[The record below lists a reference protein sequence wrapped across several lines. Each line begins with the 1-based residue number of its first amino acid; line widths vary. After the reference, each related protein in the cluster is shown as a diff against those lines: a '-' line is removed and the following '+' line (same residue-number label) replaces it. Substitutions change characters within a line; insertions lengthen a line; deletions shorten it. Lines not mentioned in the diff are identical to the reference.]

1 MEKNRY
7 DKRILTA
14 VMASLMATTAVQANN
29 AKAETNSSTHL
40 AKAEAAPVEEY
51 SPLADS
57 SKVYDIDEVVV
68 VSQPKEMVRLR
79 QQSLSSTSLGS
90 FQIQKLGTRDLRE
103 LSQYIPNFVMP
114 NYGSRLSSAIYVR
127 GIGSRVNSPAV
138 GIYLDG
144 IPVMSKAAFNLH
156 NYQTSRVDVL
166 RGPQGT
172 LYGQNSEGGLVRMY
186 SRDPFLYE
194 GSDIKLSLGSRYY
207 RNVEAAHYQKVNKHL
222 AWGLAGFYDG
232 QKGFFRNQTTGDRAD
247 KYDEAGAKL
256 QIKSRWNRGWNV
268 DFLAN
273 YQYVDQKGFPYGQL
287 DLETGKAALPAS
299 TFPGTYR
306 RNTLLSGINVNHL
319 SRYYEFFSTTSYQY
333 LKDKMLMDQDYQ
345 PADYMSILQEQLQNA
360 LTQELTFKSRTPI
373 GGIWA
378 WTLGSFF
385 SYQWLKTNGPV
396 YFNEAMTQPI
406 GAAIQSQMHEAMVTA
421 MANRMMATAPILTE
435 AAARAAAE
443 KAIQLAGGVN
453 MDVTMGAPGLYHTPQ
468 WNLGFYHE
476 SNIALADNLNL
487 TLGLRYDLMHISI
500 HYDTQAYMAM
510 AAKVMGK
517 KATYTLRSMLDGKA
531 DDTYHQLLPK
541 LGINYRIDHL
551 GSNIYATV
559 SKGYRAGGYNI
570 QMFSDI
576 LQSELNAN
584 RQQAMQGDY
593 DVPHT
598 NEDYQKVN
606 NTIAYKPET
615 SWNYEAG
622 MHLNLFDNMLHL
634 DLSAFYMQVRNQQL
648 SVMAGNYGF
657 GRMMVNAGKSHSCG
671 LEASLKGQLLDGNLD
686 WAVNYGYTRAKFDE
700 YTDGEGDAAVS
711 YEDKYVPYVP
721 QHTLA
726 AMADYRL
733 QKLTIGLNVNMQ
745 GKTYW
750 DNANTYAQKMY
761 AVLGAHIDYD
771 FGVVQLSLWGRN
783 LTDTNY
789 NTFAVDNAATGKKLY
804 FAQRG
809 NPFQCGVDIKLHF

>member
-1 MEKNRY
+1 
-7 DKRILTA
+7 
-14 VMASLMATTAVQANN
+14 MASLVATTAVQANST
-29 AKAETNSSTHL
+29 KAEEAPLHLNSSL
-40 AKAEAAPVEEY
+40 AEEAPLKEL
-51 SPLADS
+51 SSLADS
-57 SKVYDIDEVVV
+57 SKVYDIDEVVI
-68 VSQPKEMVRLR
+68 VSQPKETMRLR
-79 QQSLSSTSLGS
+79 HQSLSSTSLGS

-103 LSQYIPNFVMP
+103 LSQYIPNFTMP

-156 NYQTSRVDVL
+156 NYQISRVDVL

-186 SRDPFLYE
+186 SRDPFQYE
-194 GSDIKLSLGSRYY
+194 GTDVKLSYGSHYY
-207 RNVEAAHYQKVNKHL
+207 RNVEAAHYQRINNRFAL
-222 AWGLAGFYDG
+222 SLAGFYDG
-232 QKGFFRNQTTGDRAD
+232 QTGFFRNQTTGDRAD
-247 KYDEAGAKL
+247 KYNEAGGKL
-256 QIKSRWNRGWNV
+256 MLKSRWNRNWNV
-268 DFLAN
+268 DLLAN
-273 YQYVDQKGFPYGQL
+273 YQYVDQNGFPYGEL

-299 TFPGTYR
+299 TFPGVYR
-306 RNTLLSGINVNHL
+306 RNNLISGINVNHI
-319 SRYYEFFSTTSYQY
+319 SRYYKFYSTTSYQY
-333 LKDKMLMDQDYQ
+333 LKDRMLMDQDYL
-345 PADYMSILQEQLQNA
+345 AANYMSILQEQLQNSI
-360 LTQELTFKSRTPI
+360 TQELTITSNHPV
-373 GGIWA
+373 GGVWD
-378 WTLGSFF
+378 WTAGGFF

-396 YFNEAMTQPI
+396 YFNEAMTDPI
-406 GAAIQSQMHEAMVTA
+406 AAAIKKQMEQAMSGRPGMTA
-421 MANRMMATAPILTE
+421 MPPITL
-435 AAARAAAE
+435 
-443 KAIQLAGGVN
+443 N
-453 MDVTMGAPGLYHTPQ
+453 VTMGAPGLYHTPQ

-476 SNIALADNLNL
+476 SNIALGDHVNL
-487 TLGLRYDLMHISI
+487 TLGLRYDLMHTSI
-500 HYDTQAYMAM
+500 EYDSQAFMTM
-510 AAKVMGK
+510 AATVMGIN
-517 KATYTLRSMLDGKA
+517 AANTLRSVLDGKA
-531 DDTYHQLLPK
+531 KDDYQQLLPK
-541 LGINYRIDHL
+541 LGINYKIDHL
-551 GSNIYATV
+551 GSNLYITV

-584 RQQAMQGDY
+584 RQQAMRGDY

-598 NEDYQKVN
+598 PEDYEKVN

-622 MHLNLFDNMLHL
+622 AHLNLFDNMLHL
-634 DLSAFYMQVRNQQL
+634 DLSAYYMQVRNQQL

-700 YTDGEGDAAVS
+700 YKDGEDDAAQD
-711 YEDKYVPYVP
+711 YKDKYVPYVP

-726 AMADYRL
+726 AMVDYRL
-733 QKLTIGLNVNMQ
+733 KKLTIGANVNAQ

-771 FGVVQLSLWGRN
+771 FGVALVSLWGRN

-789 NTFAVDNAATGKKLY
+789 NTFAVDNAATGKKRY

-809 NPFQCGVDIKLHF
+809 NPFQCGVDVKLHF

>member
-1 MEKNRY
+1 
-7 DKRILTA
+7 
-14 VMASLMATTAVQANN
+14 MASLVATTAVQANST
-29 AKAETNSSTHL
+29 KAEEAPLHLNSSL
-40 AKAEAAPVEEY
+40 AEEA
-51 SPLADS
+51 PLKELSSLVDS
-57 SKVYDIDEVVV
+57 SKVYDIDEVVI
-68 VSQPKEMVRLR
+68 VSQPKETMRLR

-103 LSQYIPNFVMP
+103 LSQYIPNFTMP

-156 NYQTSRVDVL
+156 NYQISRVDVL

-186 SRDPFLYE
+186 SRDPFQYE
-194 GSDIKLSLGSRYY
+194 GTDVKLSYGSHYY
-207 RNVEAAHYQKVNKHL
+207 RNVEAAHYQRINNRFAL
-222 AWGLAGFYDG
+222 SLAGFYDG
-232 QKGFFRNQTTGDRAD
+232 QTGFFRNQTTGDRAD
-247 KYDEAGAKL
+247 KYNEAGGKL
-256 QIKSRWNRGWNV
+256 MLKSRWNRNWNV
-268 DFLAN
+268 DLLAN
-273 YQYVDQKGFPYGQL
+273 YQYVDQNGFPYGEL

-299 TFPGTYR
+299 TFPGVYR
-306 RNTLLSGINVNHL
+306 RNNLISGINVNHI
-319 SRYYEFFSTTSYQY
+319 SRYYKFYSTTSYQY
-333 LKDKMLMDQDYQ
+333 LKDRMLMDQDYL
-345 PADYMSILQEQLQNA
+345 AANYMSILQEQLQNSI
-360 LTQELTFKSRTPI
+360 TQELTITSNHPV
-373 GGIWA
+373 GGVWD
-378 WTLGSFF
+378 WTAGGFF

-396 YFNEAMTQPI
+396 YFNEAMTDPI
-406 GAAIQSQMHEAMVTA
+406 AAAIKKQMEQAMSGRPGMTA
-421 MANRMMATAPILTE
+421 MPPITL
-435 AAARAAAE
+435 
-443 KAIQLAGGVN
+443 N
-453 MDVTMGAPGLYHTPQ
+453 VTMGAPGLYHTPQ

-476 SNIALADNLNL
+476 SNIALGDHVNL
-487 TLGLRYDLMHISI
+487 TLGLRYDLMHTSI
-500 HYDTQAYMAM
+500 EYDSQAFMTM
-510 AAKVMGK
+510 AATVMGIN
-517 KATYTLRSMLDGKA
+517 AANTLRSVLDGKA
-531 DDTYHQLLPK
+531 KDDYQQLLPK
-541 LGINYRIDHL
+541 LGINYKIDHL
-551 GSNIYATV
+551 GSNLYITV

-584 RQQAMQGDY
+584 RQQAMRGDY

-598 NEDYQKVN
+598 PEDYEKVN

-622 MHLNLFDNMLHL
+622 AHLNLFDNMLHL
-634 DLSAFYMQVRNQQL
+634 DLSAYYMQVRNQQL

-671 LEASLKGQLLDGNLD
+671 LETSLKGQLLDGNLD

-700 YTDGEGDAAVS
+700 YKDGEGDAAQD
-711 YEDKYVPYVP
+711 YKDKYVPYVP

-726 AMADYRL
+726 AMVDYRL
-733 QKLTIGLNVNMQ
+733 KKLTIGANVNAQ

-771 FGVVQLSLWGRN
+771 FGVAQVSLWGRN

-789 NTFAVDNAATGKKLY
+789 NTFAVDNAATGKKRY

-809 NPFQCGVDIKLHF
+809 NPFQCGVDVKLHF